1 MEQAVISDILLGIFI
16 VAIIAN
22 AVALFR
28 HYQALRMFNIALAN
42 LQTALRENELH
53 SPAPT
58 PKRNPDP
65 PPDKDGIGRKG
76 G

>member
-1 MEQAVISDILLGIFI
+1 MISDILLGLFI

-22 AVALFR
+22 AIALVR
-28 HYQALRMFNIALAN
+28 HYQALRAFNTALAN
-42 LQTALRENELH
+42 LQAALRENELH
-53 SPAPT
+53 SPAPK
-58 PKRNPDP
+58 PNPDP